1 MKRYRKNIFTATD
14 IEDSQRLFTPK
25 EVAELLSEIRELK
38 NYKVSIKRTPDNELE
53 YIVGDSAYQIL

>member
-14 IEDSQRLFTPK
+14 IEDSQQLFTPK
-25 EVAELLSEIRELK
+25 EVAELLSEIKELK
-38 NYKVSIKRTPDNELE
+38 NCKVSIKRTPDNELE